1 MNSIL
6 KIENLYVR
14 SGDKS
19 ILENINLGIE
29 SNKIT
34 VILGPSGG
42 GKTTLLKSI
51 NRMVEEDN
59 LKREGTIYF
68 QNKDIYNMEL
78 QEVRKNIGM
87 VFQQPNAFPFSIY
100 KNMAYALEYYGH
112 MDKKAME
119 KLIEDKLKKVSLY
132 DEIDGDLKK
141 NALKLSG
148 GQQQRLCIARA
159 LTVNPKVLLL
169 DEPCSALDE
178 ENTLNIEKL
187 LVELK
192 KEYTI
197 ILVTHNLKQ
206 AERIGD
212 RKIYVEKGKIKN
224 IELEY

>member
-14 SGDKS
+14 SGDKN
-19 ILENINLGIE
+19 ILENINLDIE

-100 KNMAYALEYYGH
+100 KNMFYALEYHGH

-119 KLIEDKLKKVSLY
+119 KLIVEKLKKVSLY
-132 DEIDGDLKK
+132 EEIDGDLKK

-178 ENTLNIEKL
+178 ENTLNIERL

-212 RKIYVEKGKIKN
+212 RKIYVEKGKIIN
-224 IELEY
+224 VEL